1 MTRLGKNKKK
11 IGWSRAYVSVCQSGN
26 FCAQLRLNIFYF
38 RSRRAKWQQLNKTS
52 CRLSLVLTCHVLY
65 FNGTYLKDYDSKFKH
80 GFQISSD
87 LPLVKIIVVDKTWE
101 FVRSNVIIHVI
112 LSYSEGVRH
121 WPMLLVFIMCYRKLE
136 LKIVL
141 YIYNYRFIS
150 RDMWNYSWPIL
161 SESLPIFCFHH
172 PLLNISIIRNT

>member
-1 MTRLGKNKKK
+1 MTRLGENKKK
-11 IGWSRAYVSVCQSGN
+11 KLAGRGHMSVSVNPEISVRSCGW
-26 FCAQLRLNIFYF
+26 IFF
-38 RSRRAKWQQLNKTS
+38 TSAHVEQNDNKTS

-65 FNGTYLKDYDSKFKH
+65 FNGTYLKDYGSKFKH

-112 LSYSEGVRH
+112 LSYSEGVWH

-172 PLLNISIIRNT
+172 APPLT